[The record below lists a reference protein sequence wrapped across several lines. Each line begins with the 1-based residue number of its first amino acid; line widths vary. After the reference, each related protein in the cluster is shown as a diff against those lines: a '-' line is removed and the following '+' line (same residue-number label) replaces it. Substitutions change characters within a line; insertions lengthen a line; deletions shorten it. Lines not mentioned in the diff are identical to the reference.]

1 MVVRVSEALCKYR
14 GLAPW
19 VGMVLTVVIQ
29 IAAIAYSY
37 GMLSQRQADFDHRLT
52 IIESSD
58 REQSRQI
65 GESAARLARIEEG
78 VAYIRDAVR
87 SERGR

>member
-1 MVVRVSEALCKYR
+1 VAEALCKYR

-19 VGMVLTVVIQ
+19 VAAGLMFVTNLVALGYWSGSIQ
-29 IAAIAYSY
+29 THQNELDRRIA
-37 GMLSQRQADFDHRLT
+37 LL
-52 IIESSD
+52 ESSD
-58 REQSRQI
+58 RVQGQQI
-65 GESAARLARIEEG
+65 SASSARLARIEEG